1 MRSSQREV
9 LPMWHQQMWCST
21 VEVHDECVYNS
32 VYVDCRCCA
41 VSAAHGGRAE
51 QGSELPWLGHPPAQ
65 LLVLLWLFCGVL
77 CQAARLHLLLQVTP
91 VPSLLSFPRPHSG
104 EVGQSLTTGPVPC
117 PALPCPAL
125 PCPALPCPALPC
137 PALPCPALPCPA
149 MPCPAPPWPTLP
161 LLLTASFWTNT
172 HCIVLLH
179 SIKPAVLFC
188 PLHQHQRHHSTFLT
202 GATQHL

>member
-1 MRSSQREV
+1 MGKFGMRSSQREV
-9 LPMWHQQMWCST
+9 LPMWHQQTWCST

-77 CQAARLHLLLQVTP
+77 CQAARLRLLLQVTP

-125 PCPALPCPALPC
+125 PS
-137 PALPCPALPCPA
+137 PALPCPA
-149 MPCPAPPWPTLP
+149 MPCHALPCPALPRPAPAFDSQ
-161 LLLTASFWTNT
+161 LLDKHSLYCLASQYKTSSALLSTTPAPASPFHILDRRDTASLTM
-172 HCIVLLH
+172 
-179 SIKPAVLFC
+179 
-188 PLHQHQRHHSTFLT
+188 FL
-202 GATQHL
+202 

>member
-9 LPMWHQQMWCST
+9 LPMWHQQTWCST

-77 CQAARLHLLLQVTP
+77 CQAARLRLLLQVTLSP
-91 VPSLLSFPRPHSG
+91 PCFHSLDPIRGKWVSPSLL
-104 EVGQSLTTGPVPC
+104 GQSR
-117 PALPCPAL
+117 ALPCPAL
-125 PCPALPCPALPC
+125 PCPP
-137 PALPCPALPCPA
+137 LPCPALPCPA
-149 MPCPAPPWPTLP
+149 MPCPAPPWPALP